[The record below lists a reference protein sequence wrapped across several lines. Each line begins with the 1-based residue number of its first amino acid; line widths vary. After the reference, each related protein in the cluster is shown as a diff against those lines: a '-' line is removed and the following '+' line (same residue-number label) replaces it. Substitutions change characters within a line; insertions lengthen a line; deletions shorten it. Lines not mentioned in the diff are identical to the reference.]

1 MADIIPYISS
11 LPFTSL
17 EIQEVLAGQLGKG
30 SIAMYA
36 RDVKAYSDY
45 AHSVQLDP
53 LDPQTLMT
61 WRDHLALHTTMSPNT
76 INRML
81 SAVRRVMKEA
91 GKRNRIDH
99 ATKTAFMEVDGV
111 KIKPLK
117 DRLKQHSR
125 TKIIPEDMRVLC
137 ELPNKDTPIGLR
149 NAALLATLA
158 SSAIR
163 VSELATLTWKQI
175 KKQGKGYI
183 LLVCGKTDTEYREA
197 YLSKE
202 AHQLLMKWKKEQ
214 PIPSSFIFTFFSGNR
229 QIPSEKHLS
238 ETGVW
243 KIIVRYAEKAGLQ
256 NVKPHDFRRFVGTQ
270 LSAIDIRK
278 AQKALG
284 HKSIETTARHYVLD
298 ELEPGLTDNLY

>member
-137 ELPNKDTPIGLR
+137 ELPNKDTPIGL
-149 NAALLATLA
+149 
-158 SSAIR
+158 
-163 VSELATLTWKQI
+163 
-175 KKQGKGYI
+175 
-183 LLVCGKTDTEYREA
+183 
-197 YLSKE
+197 
-202 AHQLLMKWKKEQ
+202 
-214 PIPSSFIFTFFSGNR
+214 
-229 QIPSEKHLS
+229 
-238 ETGVW
+238 
-243 KIIVRYAEKAGLQ
+243 
-256 NVKPHDFRRFVGTQ
+256 
-270 LSAIDIRK
+270 
-278 AQKALG
+278 
-284 HKSIETTARHYVLD
+284 
-298 ELEPGLTDNLY
+298 

>member
-76 INRML
+76 INRM
-81 SAVRRVMKEA
+81 
-91 GKRNRIDH
+91 
-99 ATKTAFMEVDGV
+99 
-111 KIKPLK
+111 
-117 DRLKQHSR
+117 RLKQHSR